1 MRIVFIFIINYNLKG
16 EFKMGKIET
25 YYKQGLTEVTNR
37 GLESISEK
45 FNEENSN
52 GIKNSQLHDLAKLF
66 LDKVK
71 QASDFSSTI
80 QHADANIEKLTKI
93 DKQNNQKAMGD
104 SLQQALFDEI
114 TYFQTTAKKNCSET
128 LGALNAKVEGY
139 KSRIDDIKEKIKSEK
154 SKKKSASDRI
164 KGFFGL
170 SKDENEKENLQTIK
184 DCNNAIKSI
193 ERKIKD
199 SKETLNQAKATS
211 KLLKNTQQSN
221 FGLMT
226 KKSVKHAIHNEDKG
240 TGMIGCLIQVADFL
254 NQYYV
259 TGDDCDII
267 LDKTKSSLKS
277 KLKGI
282 FSKTS
287 SKEQNNKNKQ
297 IKINSSELERMKELL
312 EDDHP
317 KHFMEC
323 QRKITKFSQV
333 DIDSLKNSNNN
344 THFDVDEFNKLK
356 GILKTKMGTMFSDL
370 NETIKEYAA
379 TVNDKKY
386 DNNPKLRK
394 KLQKAH
400 AEDIYSKQNEI
411 IKEYKNMRKEFTK
424 KIKGLLPKSIKNKDD
439 LASSLASLAIFNC
452 STQLSKEDKVIQDFV
467 AQKDANEMELLKDRI
482 FFACL
487 ALYCSIGVVA
497 IITLLVTV
505 PLSGLLNLLRL
516 VTLAVIGF
524 DAGVAAI
531 YGDKFIDLDII
542 SGDITERRLSAQ

>member
-1 MRIVFIFIINYNLKG
+1 M
-16 EFKMGKIET
+16 EKIEM
-25 YYKQGLTEVTNR
+25 YYKQKLTEVTNQ
-37 GLESISEK
+37 GLESISKK
-45 FNEENSN
+45 FNEENSK

-71 QASDFSSTI
+71 QTADFSSI
-80 QHADANIEKLTKI
+80 VKNADANIEKLTKI
-93 DKQNNQKAMGD
+93 DKQNNQKGMGN

-114 TYFQTTAKKNCSET
+114 TYFQTFAKPNCLET
-128 LGALNAKVEGY
+128 LGNLNTKVAGY

-184 DCNNAIKSI
+184 DCNDAIKSI

-254 NQYYV
+254 NKHYV
-259 TGDDCDII
+259 TGEDYNITV
-267 LDKTKSSLKS
+267 DKTKSSIKS

-282 FSKTS
+282 FNIASES
-287 SKEQNNKNKQ
+287 EKEKKARNKQ
-297 IKINSSELERMKELL
+297 AKMNLNELERMKELL

-317 KHFMEC
+317 KHFVEC
-323 QRKITKFSQV
+323 KRKIEELSEV
-333 DIDSLKNSNNN
+333 NIDSLKNSNNTN
-344 THFDVDEFNKLK
+344 FDVDKFNSLK
-356 GILKTKMGTMFSDL
+356 ENLKTQMEKMFSDL
-370 NETIKEYAA
+370 NEIIRKYAG
-379 TVNDKKY
+379 TVNDKQY

-394 KLQKAH
+394 KLQKAY
-400 AEDIYSKQNEI
+400 AEDVYSKQNEL
-411 IKEYKNMRKEFTK
+411 IKKYKNMRKEFTK
-424 KIKGLLPKSIKNKDD
+424 KIKGLLPKSMKNKDD

-452 STQLSKEDKVIQDFV
+452 STQLEKENEAIQGFV
-467 AQKDANEMELLKDRI
+467 AQKDANEMKLIKERI
-482 FFACL
+482 YFACL
-487 ALYCSIGVVA
+487 ALYCSISVIA
-497 IITLLVTV
+497 LITLLVTV
-505 PLSGLLNLLRL
+505 PLVGLLNLYQL
-516 VTLAVIGF
+516 VMHALVGF
-524 DAGVAAI
+524 GAGVAAI
-531 YGDKFIDLDII
+531 YGDKFVDLDII

>member
-1 MRIVFIFIINYNLKG
+1 
-16 EFKMGKIET
+16 MGKIKD
-25 YYKQGLTEVTNR
+25 YYEQEYQKITER
-37 GLESISEK
+37 GLEKISEK
-45 FNEENSN
+45 VKKENTT
-52 GIKNSQLHDLAKLF
+52 GIKNSQLHDLADLF

-71 QASDFSSTI
+71 QTADFSSIVTN
-80 QHADANIEKLTKI
+80 ADANIEKLTKI
-93 DKQNNQKAMGD
+93 DKQNNQKGMGN

-114 TYFQTTAKKNCSET
+114 TYFQTTAKKNCLET
-128 LGALNAKVEGY
+128 LGALNAKVAGY
-139 KSRIDDIKEKIKSEK
+139 KSKIDDIKEEIKSEK
-154 SKKKSASDRI
+154 PKKKSASDRI

-184 DCNNAIKSI
+184 DCNDAIKSI

-254 NQYYV
+254 NKHYV
-259 TGDDCDII
+259 TGENYNITV
-267 LDKTKSSLKS
+267 DKTKSSIKS

-282 FSKTS
+282 FNIASES
-287 SKEQNNKNKQ
+287 EKEKKARNKQ
-297 IKINSSELERMKELL
+297 AKMNLNELERMKKLL
-312 EDDHP
+312 EDNHP
-317 KHFMEC
+317 KHFVEC
-323 QRKITKFSQV
+323 KRKIEKLSEV
-333 DIDSLKNSNNN
+333 NIDSLKNSNNN
-344 THFDVDEFNKLK
+344 TNFDVDEFNKLK
-356 GILKTKMGTMFSDL
+356 GNLKTQMGTMFSDL

-400 AEDIYSKQNEI
+400 AEGIYSEQNEL
-411 IKEYKNMRKEFTK
+411 IKKYKNMRKEFTK
-424 KIKGLLPKSIKNKDD
+424 EIKGLLPKSMKNKDD

-452 STQLSKEDKVIQDFV
+452 STQLSEEDEAIQGFV

-505 PLSGLLNLLRL
+505 PLAGLLNLHRL
-516 VTLAVIGF
+516 VTYAVVGF
-524 DAGVAAI
+524 GAGVAAI
-531 YGDKFIDLDII
+531 YGDKFVDLDII
-542 SGDITERRLSAQ
+542 SGDITEQRLSAQ

>member
-1 MRIVFIFIINYNLKG
+1 
-16 EFKMGKIET
+16 MGKIET
-25 YYKQGLTEVTNR
+25 YYKQGLTEVTNK

-45 FNEENSN
+45 VKKENTT

-93 DKQNNQKAMGD
+93 DEQTNQKAMGD

-154 SKKKSASDRI
+154 SKKKSTSDRI

-240 TGMIGCLIQVADFL
+240 TGMIGCLIQVAEFL
-254 NQYYV
+254 NKYYV

-282 FSKTS
+282 FSRTS
-287 SKEQNNKNKQ
+287 SKEKKKKNKNKQ
-297 IKINSSELERMKELL
+297 IKINSSELKKMKKLL
-312 EDDHP
+312 KDDHP

-323 QRKITKFSQV
+323 QRKIIEFSQV

-344 THFDVDEFNKLK
+344 TNFNVNKFNNLK
-356 GILKTKMGTMFSDL
+356 ENLKTQMEGMFGDL
-370 NETIKEYAA
+370 NNLIKRYAA
-379 TVNDKKY
+379 TVNDKQY
-386 DNNPKLRK
+386 DNNPKLRE
-394 KLQKAH
+394 KLQKAF
-400 AEDIYSKQNEI
+400 AEDILYNEQDKL
-411 IKEYKNMRKEFTK
+411 IKKYKDMRKEFTK
-424 KIKGLLPKSIKNKDD
+424 GIKGLLPKSMKRRDD
-439 LASSLASLAIFNC
+439 LAKSLASLAIFNC
-452 STQLSKEDKVIQDFV
+452 STQLDGEDEAIQGFV
-467 AQKDANEMELLKDRI
+467 AQKDVNSIDLTLERAGYI
-482 FFACL
+482 FTTA
-487 ALYCSIGVVA
+487 YCSICVFSFIVLFVTEPIQMGLVILAIIVA
-497 IITLLVTV
+497 IMGSLAL
-505 PLSGLLNLLRL
+505 PL
-516 VTLAVIGF
+516 
-524 DAGVAAI
+524 AI
-531 YGDKFIDLDII
+531 YGDKFGELGIL
-542 SGDITERRLSAQ
+542 SADITEQRLSAQ

>member
-1 MRIVFIFIINYNLKG
+1 
-16 EFKMGKIET
+16 MGKIET
-25 YYKQGLTEVTNR
+25 YYKQGLTEVTNK

-45 FNEENSN
+45 VKKENTT

-93 DKQNNQKAMGD
+93 DEQTNQKAMGN

-114 TYFQTTAKKNCSET
+114 TYFQTAAKKNCLET
-128 LGALNAKVEGY
+128 LGNLNTKVAGY
-139 KSRIDDIKEKIKSEK
+139 KSRIDDIKEEIKSEK

-211 KLLKNTQQSN
+211 KVLKNTQQSN

-226 KKSVKHAIHNEDKG
+226 EKSVKHAIHNEYKG
-240 TGMIGCLIQVADFL
+240 TGIIGCLIQVADFL
-254 NQYYV
+254 KKYYV
-259 TGDDCDII
+259 TGEDYNITV
-267 LDKTKSSLKS
+267 DKTKSSIKS

-282 FSKTS
+282 FNIASES
-287 SKEQNNKNKQ
+287 EKEKKARNKQ
-297 IKINSSELERMKELL
+297 AKMNLNELERMKELL

-323 QRKITKFSQV
+323 KRKIEELSEV

-356 GILKTKMGTMFSDL
+356 GILKTQMGKMFSDL
-370 NETIKEYAA
+370 NEIIKKYAD
-379 TVNDKKY
+379 TVNNKQY

-411 IKEYKNMRKEFTK
+411 IKKYKNMRKEFTK

>member
-1 MRIVFIFIINYNLKG
+1 M
-16 EFKMGKIET
+16 EKIET
-25 YYKQGLTEVTNR
+25 YYKQKLTEVTNQ
-37 GLESISEK
+37 GLKSISEK
-45 FNEENSN
+45 FNEENSK

-71 QASDFSSTI
+71 QASDFSSII
-80 QHADANIEKLTKI
+80 QSADANIEKLTEI
-93 DKQNNQKAMGD
+93 DKQNNQKAMGN

-114 TYFQTTAKKNCSET
+114 TYFQTTAKQNCLET
-128 LGALNAKVEGY
+128 LGNLNAKVAGY
-139 KSRIDDIKEKIKSEK
+139 KSRIDDIKEEIKSEK

-254 NQYYV
+254 NKHYV
-259 TGDDCDII
+259 TGEDYNITV
-267 LDKTKSSLKS
+267 DKTKSSIKS

-282 FSKTS
+282 FNIASES
-287 SKEQNNKNKQ
+287 EKEKKARNKQ
-297 IKINSSELERMKELL
+297 AKMNLNELERMKELL

-344 THFDVDEFNKLK
+344 TNFDVDEFNSLK
-356 GILKTKMGTMFSDL
+356 ENLKTQMEKMFSDL
-370 NETIKEYAA
+370 NEIIKKYAD
-379 TVNDKKY
+379 TVNNKQY

-400 AEDIYSKQNEI
+400 AEDIYSKQNEL
-411 IKEYKNMRKEFTK
+411 IKKYKNMRKEFTK
-424 KIKGLLPKSIKNKDD
+424 EIKGLLPKSMKNKDD
-439 LASSLASLAIFNC
+439 LASSLASLVIFNC
-452 STQLSKEDKVIQDFV
+452 STQLSEEDEAIQGFV

-505 PLSGLLNLLRL
+505 PLAGLLNLHRL
-516 VTLAVIGF
+516 VTYAVVGF
-524 DAGVAAI
+524 GAGVAAI
-531 YGDKFIDLDII
+531 YGDKFVDLDII